1 MPSRFL
7 SIVLFF
13 LCLPVFGTLPPQDT
27 KQAPPIRFKWWTNEK
42 MIRQL
47 SLTQQQV
54 DKIESIWTERRK
66 SLDELEA
73 DVGRQE
79 KDLKANLD
87 QEQVNEKAVEFYIDR
102 LYHTRAELEKGKLRL
117 RFRIR
122 DVLNKDQQKQI
133 HEMVMQFRRDREKE
147 RAEKEKAKG
156 GGGRPPEKPPERP

>member
-7 SIVLFF
+7 SILLFLF
-13 LCLPVFGTLPPQDT
+13 CLPAFGTPPAQDT

-42 MIRQL
+42 IIQQL
-47 SLTQQQV
+47 SLTPQQV
-54 DKIESIWTERRK
+54 SKIESIWTERRK

-79 KDLKANLD
+79 KELKANLD

-147 RAEKEKAKG
+147 RAEREKAKG
-156 GGGRPPEKPPERP
+156 DFRPPEKPPERP

>member
-1 MPSRFL
+1 
-7 SIVLFF
+7 
-13 LCLPVFGTLPPQDT
+13 
-27 KQAPPIRFKWWTNEK
+27 
-42 MIRQL
+42 MIQQL
-47 SLTQQQV
+47 SLTPQQV
-54 DKIESIWTERRK
+54 SKIESIWTERRK

-79 KDLKANLD
+79 KELKANLD
-87 QEQVNEKAVEFYIDR
+87 QQQVNEKAVEFYIDR

-147 RAEKEKAKG
+147 RAEKDKAKG
-156 GGGRPPEKPPERP
+156 SHPPGKPPERP